1 MEDET
6 KKVIDKALLEK
17 KTLDQIAKIMLLY
30 GTPEQQKEVLEY
42 VKKVPK

>member
-6 KKVIDKALLEK
+6 KKIINKALSDK

-30 GTPEQQKEVLEY
+30 GTPDQQKEVLEY
-42 VKKVPK
+42 IKKE